1 MHIAIIGNGIQ
12 ANLGALYL
20 RKQFGDRLQ
29 ITLVGPDDRGGL
41 PVVGESIIEITTH
54 FVEKHLGMT
63 EYLRDHH
70 LPKYAL
76 TYYFKID
83 PDNPEDRTYSVHCNE
98 RAPAD
103 CRRVPGW
110 TGPMDH
116 PPSWLLNREVFDR
129 DLRAMTARKTA
140 STGSKEKSRTWTFG
154 PMPVMSFIS
163 VHPRARLCPWKRI
176 GSSMSRDGGNCWVEN
191 WI

>member
-83 PDNPEDRTYSVHCNE
+83 PDNPEDRTYSVLCNE

-129 DLRAMTARKTA
+129 DLRAMTARENGIHRIKGEVTDLDIRPDARHVLHIRSSEGTA
-140 STGSKEKSRTWTFG
+140 
-154 PMPVMSFIS
+154 MSLE
-163 VHPRARLCPWKRI
+163 A
-176 GSSMSRDGGNCWVEN
+176 DWV
-191 WI
+191 IDVT